1 MRDHINDIMKSLE
14 GARGLSDRYHDI
26 FLGISKAAE
35 TLRLSELATSKFLS
49 NMTREKEQLM
59 LATRTIA
66 EQFRENQDRINQYI
80 SSFRTT
86 AQLIQDDYEKL
97 RMLINPV
104 QDIMDQIRSSM
115 LGIREAALYW
125 ETGISQ
131 SLTLLRDMDIFSKN
145 EQLAVRLLE
154 PSREYVAF
162 IEHTAQKFKDIGE
175 DAAREKALRASLYL
189 TESQFID
196 INDVLSSVISPEIDI
211 IPPFPVRALKLPAI
225 QQKELLNV
233 LEIRDEEDEEEL
245 IRLSPAA
252 NVATTARSVMLMVT
266 DCNEQYSAF
275 GKQEIFKPTT
285 RFVEA
290 TTDIIWLLPQDKRT
304 FADFIDCLYYIFYE
318 GAGKDNLRYLK
329 VNGGVLEDNDC
340 GFIWCIKAL
349 RNKWLR
355 HDPEHGSSSEI
366 RRVREATLEQFQRL
380 GLRQFP
386 RLAKEFRYLHQK
398 LLEEAYD
405 FMKKLFER
413 ISERLR

>member
-1 MRDHINDIMKSLE
+1 MAM
-14 GARGLSDRYHDI
+14 
-26 FLGISKAAE
+26 
-35 TLRLSELATSKFLS
+35 
-49 NMTREKEQLM
+49 EKEQLM

-66 EQFRENQDRINQYI
+66 DQFRENQDRINQYLMP
-80 SSFRTT
+80 FRMT
-86 AQLIQDDYEKL
+86 AQLVQNDYEKL
-97 RMLINPV
+97 RMLVNPV
-104 QDIMDQIRSSM
+104 QDIMGPIRSSL
-115 LGIREAALYW
+115 LGIREATLYW

-145 EQLAVRLLE
+145 EQLAIRLLE

-175 DAAREKALRASLYL
+175 DAAREKALRVSLYL

-196 INDVLSSVISPEIDI
+196 INNVLSSVISPEIDI

-233 LEIRDEEDEEEL
+233 PEIRDEEDEEEL

-252 NVATTARSVMLMVT
+252 NVATIARSIIHMVT
-266 DCNEQYSAF
+266 DCNEQYLAS

-290 TTDIIWLLPQDKRT
+290 TTDIIWILPQDKRT

-329 VNGGVLEDNDC
+329 VNGGVLDDNDC
-340 GFIWCIKAL
+340 GFIWCIKVL

-355 HDPEHGSSSEI
+355 HDPEHGSTSEI
-366 RRVREATLEQFQRL
+366 RRAREAILEQFQRI

-386 RLAKEFRYLHQK
+386 RSAREFQFLHQK
-398 LLEEAYD
+398 LLEEASD
-405 FMKKLFER
+405 FMKNLFER
-413 ISERLR
+413 ISDR